1 MARRIVVVGA
11 SAGGV
16 EALIAIAKGLPADLQ
31 APVAVVLHVPAG
43 GASALPAILAR
54 SGPLDA
60 RHASDGEPLEPGV
73 IYVAP
78 PDLHL
83 LVAGG
88 VASVVRGP
96 QENGHRPA
104 IDPLFRSA
112 AAEFGAGT
120 IAVVLTGSLDD
131 GAAGVAAVSARGGDV
146 LVQDPADALLASMPE
161 NAIAADNPEY
171 VVPVTEI
178 APIVARL
185 AAEPAREPPTHDKEQ
200 IEVEESYA
208 RFDLEAID
216 NESGLG
222 DPSSLSCPDCGGVL
236 REVEDEALLR
246 FRCRVGHAFGAQSLL
261 DAESEAIDHALWTAL
276 RALEERIEL
285 SQRVGRR
292 LRERGLAKRAERYE
306 RRAVE
311 SQAHVKVLREVLLSG
326 NGDEAGE

>member
-16 EALIAIAKGLPADLQ
+16 EALVTLAKGLPADLQ

-60 RHASDGEPLEPGV
+60 RHARDGEPLEPAT

-83 LVAGG
+83 LVADRA
-88 VASVVRGP
+88 VRLVRGP

-112 AAEFGAGT
+112 AREFGAGT

-131 GAAGVAAVSARGGDV
+131 GAAGVAVVSARGGHV
-146 LVQDPADALLASMPE
+146 LVQDPADAVLASMPE
-161 NAIAADNPEY
+161 NAIAANNPEY
-171 VVPVTEI
+171 VVPAAEL

-185 AAEPAREPPTHDKEQ
+185 AAEPAPERTAPDKEQ

-208 RFDLEAID
+208 KFDLEAI
-216 NESGLG
+216 ESYDLLG
-222 DPSSLSCPDCGGVL
+222 GPSSLSCPDCGGVL
-236 REVEDEALLR
+236 REVDDDALLR

-261 DAESEAIDHALWTAL
+261 DAESEAVDHALWTAL

-285 SQRVGRR
+285 SRRIARR
-292 LRERGLAKRAERYE
+292 LRKRELDKRAERYE
-306 RRAVE
+306 RQAVE
-311 SQAHVKVLREVLLSG
+311 SQAHVKVLREVLLG
-326 NGDEAGE
+326 RNGDDAGE